1 MRSEGSRAADMPA
14 IATEYSRVMK
24 WPSYRASADLFEE
37 KEEETDEK
45 NGQHKCLRLLRSH

>member
-1 MRSEGSRAADMPA
+1 MGSEGSRAADMPV
-14 IATEYSRVMK
+14 IATEYSHVMK

-45 NGQHKCLRLLRSH
+45 RGQQKCLASTLHQ

>member
-1 MRSEGSRAADMPA
+1 MGFEWSRAADMPA
-14 IATEYSRVMK
+14 IATEYSRVTK

-45 NGQHKCLRLLRSH
+45 SGQQKCLRLLRSH